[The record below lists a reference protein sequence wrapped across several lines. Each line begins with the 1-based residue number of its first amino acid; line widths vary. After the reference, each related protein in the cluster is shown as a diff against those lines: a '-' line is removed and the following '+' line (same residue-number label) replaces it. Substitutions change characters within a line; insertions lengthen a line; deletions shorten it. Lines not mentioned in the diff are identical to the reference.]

1 MTATAS
7 TPPPKP
13 AQTPAFPDE
22 RGYFGAYGG
31 VFIPETLHHA
41 VEELAAEYERARA
54 DPSFVEQLAGLAR
67 DYVGRPTPLQFAP
80 RLTEAGGGAQVWLKR
95 EDLAHTGA
103 HKINN
108 ALGQCLL
115 AIRMG
120 KKRVIAETGAGQHGV
135 ATATAAAKF
144 GLPCEVFMGEEDM
157 RRQRPNVLR
166 MRMMGATVTAV
177 TDGSRTLKDA
187 TNAALRDWMGSS
199 ADTHYIIGSVVG
211 PHPFPM
217 IVRDFQA
224 VIGHET
230 KAACLQQIGRLPG
243 TVVAVVGGG
252 SNASGMF
259 YPFASDPDCDGVKLV
274 GVEPGGTGTAL
285 GQHAAALTHGKP
297 GVLHGAL
304 SYVMQDPDGQTADVH
319 SVSAGLDYPGI
330 GPEHSCWKDSGRV
343 SYASVTD
350 DEALAAFELICR
362 LEGILPALEPSHALA
377 HVMKLAPTLPADHVL
392 LMNLCGRG
400 DKDLDEVIRL
410 LGRG

>member
-1 MTATAS
+1 MPVTAPEAA
-7 TPPPKP
+7 PP
-13 AQTPAFPDE
+13 AQRSAFPDE
-22 RGYFGAYGG
+22 RGYFGDYGG
-31 VFIPETLHHA
+31 VYIPETLHHA
-41 VEELAAEYERARA
+41 VAELCEAYAQARSDRSFLAELG
-54 DPSFVEQLAGLAR
+54 QLAR
-67 DYVGRPTPLQFAP
+67 NYVGRPTPLQFAP
-80 RLTEAGGGAQVWLKR
+80 RLTDAGGGARIWLKR

-115 AIRMG
+115 ALRMG

-157 RRQRPNVLR
+157 RRQRPNVTR
-166 MRMMGATVTAV
+166 MRMMGAKVTGV

-199 ADTHYIIGSVVG
+199 DQTHYVIGSVVG

-217 IVRDFQA
+217 IVRDLQA
-224 VIGHET
+224 VIGHES
-230 KAACLQQIGRLPG
+230 KAACREQIGRLPD

-259 YPFASDPDCDGVKLV
+259 YPFASDPDCDGVRLV

-285 GQHAAALTHGKP
+285 GQHAAALTHGRP

-330 GPEHSCWKDSGRV
+330 GPEHSAWKDSGRV
-343 SYASVTD
+343 TYATVTD
-350 DEALAAFELICR
+350 AEALEAFELICR
-362 LEGILPALEPSHALA
+362 LEGILPALEPAHALA
-377 HVMKLAPTLPADHVL
+377 HVMRIAPDLPEDHVI

-400 DKDLDEVIRL
+400 DKDLDEVVRL
-410 LGRG
+410 LGRS